1 MNLTVQLVVEMFL
14 YAAGMLLSALKT
26 GILCRSKMKVRS
38 EQGCA
43 GTLLILA
50 LLKVHCFWYLD
61 LAIDCNI

>member
-1 MNLTVQLVVEMFL
+1 MSLTVQLMVEMFL
-14 YAAGMLLSALKT
+14 YAAGMLLPALKT

-38 EQGCA
+38 EQGYA

-61 LAIDCNI
+61 LAMDCNV